1 MLADRTRDPLL
12 PPLRPGAALARTVS
26 RGWAGRHRLGVAF
39 LILLA
44 LAPVA
49 YVLWSTAEGRRDL
62 VYWDE
67 FDTALALVVK
77 LKEGMTAG
85 EFAQELFAL
94 NNEHRMVTSRLL
106 FATTYWLT
114 GTINFTFIHWVGVA
128 WVFLLCGILLVA
140 ARDGLRRLRLGL
152 FLACV
157 LFQLEHYENYL
168 WSGSSIDHF
177 QVVMLATGAIVA
189 LTRRSRA
196 SLAVGGL
203 LAALATFTL
212 AHGIMVW
219 PVGAAMLWHRRER
232 RRLVAWCGLGALAVS
247 AFLFGFKVNSAE
259 SFAAVSLDGALQ
271 ILRYWLAILGA
282 VPALGKETLE
292 PVLGGVLLLL
302 IGLVTARGALRR
314 EQINLPLVLFA
325 VAAAALIAVGRAA
338 ESGGEVYSRYYILS
352 AMAWGL
358 TLFMLLERHTHP
370 RRPLRLMVVVLPAL
384 MLFNVSADAAFAD
397 ETESWLE
404 SRNRAVTRFK
414 QYGIDGRGP
423 FTLHPN
429 PEHATEL
436 LRRAEELGVYRLGP
450 ISHRRPFPP
459 GAVVNPG
466 LAYFVD
472 EMTVNPRSLF
482 LRGWVALPGRTSER
496 GQIHL
501 ILRSGADTHLFTT
514 VSISRPDVAQAT
526 NQPGWELS
534 GFRFARRRDRLPT
547 GEYQIGFLLT
557 VGGKSEYTMT
567 AHRVRLIGEGQALLA
582 TGN

>member
-1 MLADRTRDPLL
+1 
-12 PPLRPGAALARTVS
+12 
-26 RGWAGRHRLGVAF
+26 
-39 LILLA
+39 
-44 LAPVA
+44 
-49 YVLWSTAEGRRDL
+49 
-62 VYWDE
+62 
-67 FDTALALVVK
+67 
-77 LKEGMTAG
+77 
-85 EFAQELFAL
+85 
-94 NNEHRMVTSRLL
+94 
-106 FATTYWLT
+106 
-114 GTINFTFIHWVGVA
+114 
-128 WVFLLCGILLVA
+128 
-140 ARDGLRRLRLGL
+140 
-152 FLACV
+152 
-157 LFQLEHYENYL
+157 
-168 WSGSSIDHF
+168 
-177 QVVMLATGAIVA
+177 
-189 LTRRSRA
+189 
-196 SLAVGGL
+196 
-203 LAALATFTL
+203 
-212 AHGIMVW
+212 
-219 PVGAAMLWHRRER
+219 
-232 RRLVAWCGLGALAVS
+232 
-247 AFLFGFKVNSAE
+247 
-259 SFAAVSLDGALQ
+259 
-271 ILRYWLAILGA
+271 
-282 VPALGKETLE
+282 
-292 PVLGGVLLLL
+292 
-302 IGLVTARGALRR
+302 
-314 EQINLPLVLFA
+314 
-325 VAAAALIAVGRAA
+325 
-338 ESGGEVYSRYYILS
+338 
-352 AMAWGL
+352 
-358 TLFMLLERHTHP
+358 MLLERHTHP

-429 PEHATEL
+429 PEHATAL

-459 GAVVNPG
+459 GAVVNPA

-482 LRGWVALPGRTSER
+482 LRGWVALPGRASER